1 MDRLWAPWR
10 KVYIR
15 PEGKKRPGCVFC
27 RLLRNRRNR
36 ANPILVRTAHSFA
49 VLNLYPY
56 NNGHVLVL
64 PKRHVKGVEHLT
76 GRERLDWLE
85 LYARIEKALRKA
97 LRPDGINMG
106 MNLGKAAGAG
116 IPGHLHLHVV
126 PRWKGD
132 VNFMPVI
139 GQTKVISESLESVH
153 RELSKILQKGAMKH

>member
-10 KVYIR
+10 KAYIR
-15 PEGKKRPGCVFC
+15 PKGKKRRGCIFC
-27 RLLRNRRNR
+27 GMVKQPSGGTEHVLE
-36 ANPILVRTAHSFA
+36 RTALSFA

-64 PKRHVKGVEHLT
+64 PKRHVKGVEALSVA
-76 GRERLDWLE
+76 ERLDWLD
-85 LYARIEKALRKA
+85 LYVRIEKALRKA
-97 LRPDGINMG
+97 LRPDGINTG
-106 MNLGKAAGAG
+106 INLGRAAGAG

-139 GQTKVISESLESVH
+139 ARTKVISESLESVH
-153 RELSKILQKGAMKH
+153 RELTRVLRKRRG